1 MSSSENKPP
10 CYCLNYI
17 LSLWIAIVYLDVVFP
32 LFSMRLKRHTHE
44 TKTQMKDGKE
54 RGRGAR
60 WPPHIEHFPVD
71 SVEGFS
77 AAWLNEQRHANEWR
91 TNVIIYQTKSGR
103 LWEME
108 TRGGGGGGR
117 KGPTLLK
124 IFRKDLP
131 SNSYLKL
138 VPCSRPWRFFRRLY
152 IANA

>member
-1 MSSSENKPP
+1 MNSYENKPP
-10 CYCLNYI
+10 YYCLNYI
-17 LSLWIAIVYLDVVFP
+17 LSLWIRIVYLFVVFRP
-32 LFSMRLKRHTHE
+32 FSMRLKQRSRWRME
-44 TKTQMKDGKE
+44 GK
-54 RGRGAR
+54 RGRGACC
-60 WPPHIEHFPVD
+60 PPHIEHFPVD

-91 TNVIIYQTKSGR
+91 TNVIIYQTKSGG

-108 TRGGGGGGR
+108 TGGGGGR

-138 VPCSRPWRFFRRLY
+138 VPCSHPSRFFSQALY
-152 IANA
+152 C